1 MDIDPDRPYFFEDI
15 VEPENLLVGI
25 SRLFSKKLTKKQ
37 RILLHIR
44 CWSERTEV
52 HNAAALGHVSK
63 LEELIQSGASV
74 NTATVDSITPLHEAC
89 IQGQTQCARLLLDA
103 GAQVDVRSV
112 HGSTPLC
119 NACAAGSP
127 ECAKLLLEHGATA
140 NPTLTALTAT
150 PLHEACIRGNVDC
163 VKLMIA
169 EGAQL
174 EAFDIYFGTPLHAA
188 CIKEHVD
195 CAKALL
201 IAGANVN
208 GAKFHETALHC
219 AAKVRNV
226 DLIELLVEFGGNVY
240 ARDNLGR
247 KPIDYTRPGSPPALC
262 LQFYECTPLSL
273 QHLSRVALRVALGTR
288 ALEVVSKLNVSPRI
302 ISYLTYSS

>member
-1 MDIDPDRPYFFEDI
+1 MEVAIAVHRPSFFGELGFWA
-15 VEPENLLVGI
+15 V
-25 SRLFSKKLTKKQ
+25 
-37 RILLHIR
+37 
-44 CWSERTEV
+44 RTVV
-52 HNAAALGHVSK
+52 HEAAALGHA
-63 LEELIQSGASV
+63 LLLQQLIESGAPV
-74 NTATVDSITPLHEAC
+74 NIVNLDNITPLHDAC
-89 IQGQTQCARLLLDA
+89 IQGQAQCVRLLLDA
-103 GAQVDVRSV
+103 GAQVDIRTV

-188 CIKEHVD
+188 CIKEHVE

-208 GAKFHETALHC
+208 AAKFHETALHY

-247 KPIDYTRPGSPPALC
+247 KPIDCTRPGSLPALC
-262 LQFYECTPLSL
+262 LQFYESTPLSL
-273 QHLSRVALRVALGTR
+273 QHLSRVTLRAALGTR
-288 ALEVVSKLNVSPRI
+288 AQEVVSKLSLPNRI
-302 ISYLTYSS
+302 IRYLCYC